1 MERFYTEDDCVIVAR
16 GCLLPD
22 AANPAIFW
30 DNISKNRISI
40 KPLSQNRW
48 DAKNNYSPY
57 RELEDKTYS
66 HWGAE
71 IAEEVYQFL
80 KKKLKLENS
89 SRLEIMAQEALLQ
102 AMEEITLP
110 SQKEKIGII
119 LGAMNPDENYY
130 ITRFKFILESVN
142 EKLKQRYPLLE
153 YEKIEKHLKKHC
165 ELLFKDIDQN
175 LDDILPASILHKLK
189 EKHHFFGTSFIVDA
203 ACASGIASIDC
214 AISLLRTKVLDM
226 AFVGGIESNLGQGS
240 YVLFSKVGALCVEN
254 CIPFDKLS
262 DGLSQGEGAV
272 IFCLQR
278 YEDALRDGHK
288 IYGVI
293 KGIGSS
299 SDGRSASLF
308 QPNHAGQLLAE
319 ERAYSKLESRR
330 VDYLEL
336 HGTGTKI
343 GDHTEAQTTEVFFK
357 GFRTPVGSVKS
368 LVGHTKATAGATG
381 ILKCLLAIE
390 NHKIPATN
398 YIQESIFTEDSNIFI
413 NSKVIKISPDKE
425 QVRLGISSFG
435 FGGTNFHL
443 VLENH
448 LQKNYITPLKV
459 LEQSPV
465 LLGSHTIEIEK
476 FDPNWF
482 TGKNVF
488 YKIPP
493 KSIRYIDRVHL
504 LAVKATEILLNEN
517 LNLKLTD
524 SQKDLTQ
531 VISASSLGM
540 DVLDNLVARISLDT
554 IAETLKTEKNDEH
567 LIQNI
572 LDIKQDFEP
581 ISEESGPGIL
591 NNVIA
596 GRVCNAFNFRGR
608 NFNIDSDQA
617 SIAAAF
623 KLLISDIKLGT
634 CELVILIGV
643 EEEIDPKNFRVIR
656 KSVTSYAISSLSF
669 AQKNFL
675 KIQAQL
681 EAPHASL

>member
-1 MERFYTEDDCVIVAR
+1 MDISYSKDDCVIVSR

-22 AANPAIFW
+22 ALNPSLFW
-30 DNISKNRISI
+30 ENIAKNHLSI
-40 KPLSQNRW
+40 KPLSKKRW
-48 DAKNNYSPY
+48 EAKNNFSPY

-71 IAEEVYQFL
+71 IAEEVYQQL
-80 KKKLKLENS
+80 KKKFDLKNS
-89 SRLEIMAQEALLQ
+89 SRLEVMAHEALQQ
-102 AMEEITLP
+102 AIEGITLP
-110 SQKEKIGII
+110 SQREKVGII

-130 ITRFKFILESVN
+130 ITRFKCLLDDVI
-142 EKLKQRYPLLE
+142 EKLKKLYSASE
-153 YEKIEKHLKKHC
+153 FIKVEEHLKKHC
-165 ELLFKDIDQN
+165 ELLFKDIDKN
-175 LDDILPASILHKLK
+175 LDDILPSSIIHKLK
-189 EKHHFFGTSFIVDA
+189 ERHQIKGTSFIVDA

-214 AISLLRTKVLDM
+214 AISLIRTKVLDM
-226 AFVGGIESNLGQGS
+226 AFVGGMESNLGQGS

-254 CIPFDKLS
+254 CIPFDKKS

-272 IFCLQR
+272 VFCIQR
-278 YEDALRDGHK
+278 YEDAIRDGHK

-293 KGIGSS
+293 RGIGSS

-308 QPNHAGQLLAE
+308 QPNHLGQLLAE
-319 ERAYSKLESRR
+319 ERAYSKLDSRR

-381 ILKCLLAIE
+381 ILKCLLALE
-390 NHKIPATN
+390 NHTIPRTS
-398 YIQESIFTEDSNIFI
+398 YIHEPIFSPDSDIYI
-413 NSKVIKISPDKE
+413 NSKELKISPDTE
-425 QVRLGISSFG
+425 QVRFGISSFG
-435 FGGTNFHL
+435 FGGTNFHV

-448 LQKNYITPLKV
+448 LSAKRDTPEKV
-459 LEQSPV
+459 TAQNPV
-465 LLGSHTIEIEK
+465 LLGTHTIELNE
-476 FDPNWF
+476 FDPQWF

-493 KSIRYIDRVHL
+493 KSIKYIDPIQL
-504 LAVKATEILLNEN
+504 LAVKATEILLNEK

-524 SQKDLTQ
+524 EQRDSTQ

-540 DVLDNLVARISLDT
+540 DILDHLVARISLDT
-554 IAETLKTEKNDEH
+554 IAETLKSEENNEGLVK
-567 LIQNI
+567 NI
-572 LDIKQDFEP
+572 LDIKQGFGP

-617 SIAAAF
+617 SIAAAL
-623 KLLISDIKLGT
+623 KLIISDIKLGL
-634 CELVILIGV
+634 CELVFLIGV
-643 EEEIDPKNFRVIR
+643 EEEIDQKDYRVIR

-681 EAPHASL
+681 EDQNATP